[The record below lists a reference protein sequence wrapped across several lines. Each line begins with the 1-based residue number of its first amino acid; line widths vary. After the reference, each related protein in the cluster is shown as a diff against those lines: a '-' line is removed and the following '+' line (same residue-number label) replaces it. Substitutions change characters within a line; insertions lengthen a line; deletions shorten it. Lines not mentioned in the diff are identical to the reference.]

1 MFLVFGMLYVN
12 LTLFNLCST
21 LTSIIISSN
30 IYRMSEKKVYLAF
43 IGKMAITTFKMIQN
57 EKVGDVLDICYKM
70 GTKIIKIENGSGWRK
85 RRPWTRNL
93 KCYLW

>member
-70 GTKIIKIENGSGWRK
+70 GTKIIKIEK
-85 RRPWTRNL
+85 
-93 KCYLW
+93 K